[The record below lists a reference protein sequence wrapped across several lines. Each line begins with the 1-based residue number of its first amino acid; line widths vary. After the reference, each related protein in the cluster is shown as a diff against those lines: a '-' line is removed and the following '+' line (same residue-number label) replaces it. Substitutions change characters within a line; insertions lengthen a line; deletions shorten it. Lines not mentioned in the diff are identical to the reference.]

1 MLCPPE
7 VSCVRCKPDRDRA
20 ETPEQSRHGSAIDA
34 GAQFSEGAPL
44 RDEGAAGGASG
55 GVPGHPG
62 G

>member
-1 MLCPPE
+1 MK
-7 VSCVRCKPDRDRA
+7 SRRDRA